1 MTAPEDP
8 DPDLFDPSNRPE
20 GSPGGS
26 GGGGKQRRRKP
37 SRLARRFGP
46 RTASFIEWGV
56 VIGGA
61 VILAVVVKVFLVQAF
76 YIPSES
82 MYPTLR
88 KEDRVLVNKLS
99 YKVGDP
105 SRGDIIVFDRPEGA
119 TASDISE
126 LIKRVVGLPGESI
139 VIEGGNVFVDGRQ
152 LEEDYLPEGTTT
164 STDASDYKCHRDD
177 PCVVPEGSLW
187 VMGDNR
193 NDSQDSRWFGAIP
206 EDTVVGRAFVVVWP
220 LSRFEIL

>member
-1 MTAPEDP
+1 
-8 DPDLFDPSNRPE
+8 
-20 GSPGGS
+20 
-26 GGGGKQRRRKP
+26 
-37 SRLARRFGP
+37 
-46 RTASFIEWGV
+46 V

-61 VILAVVVKVFLVQAF
+61 VILAVIVKVFLVQAF
-76 YIPSES
+76 YIPSAS
-82 MYPTLR
+82 MEPTLK

-99 YKVGDP
+99 YRFGDP
-105 SRGDIIVFDRPEGA
+105 GRGDIVVFDRPEGA

-139 VIEGGNVFVDGRQ
+139 VIEGGHVFVDGRQ

-164 STDASDYKCHRDD
+164 STDAFENKCHRDD
-177 PCVVPEGSLW
+177 PCVVPADSLW

-193 NDSQDSRWFGAIP
+193 NDSQDSRAFGTIP

-220 LSRFEIL
+220 LGRFGFL